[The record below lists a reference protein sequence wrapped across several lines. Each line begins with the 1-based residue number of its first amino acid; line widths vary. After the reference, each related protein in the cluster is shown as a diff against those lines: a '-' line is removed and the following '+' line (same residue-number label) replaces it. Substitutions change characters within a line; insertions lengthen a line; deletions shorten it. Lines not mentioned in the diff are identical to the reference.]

1 MANSILQMITSQSQ
15 PTTPNL
21 AEQAQQMIK
30 NNDPAMAQAMEYVK
44 ANGGNP
50 KQALIKLMNE
60 KGISPQAIYNQ
71 FGIKV

>member
-1 MANSILQMITSQSQ
+1 MANSILQMITNRSQ

-21 AEQAQQMIK
+21 AEQAQQK
-30 NNDPAMAQAMEYVK
+30 KQNNNPAMAQAMKDVK

-60 KGISPQAIYNQ
+60 KGITPQAIFNQ
-71 FGIKV
+71 FGIRV

>member
-1 MANSILQMITSQSQ
+1 MANSILQMITKRSQ

-21 AEQAQQMIK
+21 AEQAQQMIQK
-30 NNDPAMAQAMEYVK
+30 NDPAMAQAMAYVK

-60 KGISPQAIYNQ
+60 KGISPQAIFNQ
-71 FGIKV
+71 FGIRV

>member
-1 MANSILQMITSQSQ
+1 MANSILQMITNRSQ

-21 AEQAQQMIK
+21 VEQAQQMIQ
-30 NNDPAMAQAMEYVK
+30 NNDPAMAQAMAYVK

-60 KGISPQAIYNQ
+60 KGISPQAIFNQ
-71 FGIKV
+71 FGIRV